1 MVSSTTSSSAVI
13 TWKTGVLCDS
23 QVEYGRTS
31 AYGGMTTLIPAPVID
46 HAMMLTGLTANAL
59 YHFRARSRD
68 AAGNLNVSADF
79 TLITHSSPGAGGV
92 AQAVIWTNAVNATST
107 GATLKKTAGCD
118 GCAST
123 AVSQQ
128 VITSGNGYVEF
139 TASEMTKERSVGLI
153 NSARTGPTFNIDY
166 AIALGADGGMAIRER
181 GLYRMDM
188 RYQANDV
195 FRIAIEN
202 GVVRY
207 YRNGARI
214 YQSLVAPDYPLV
226 AAASLIN
233 LNATVTNAMIVATPT
248 IDVKATTR
256 TSSP

>member
-1 MVSSTTSSSAVI
+1 
-13 TWKTGVLCDS
+13 
-23 QVEYGRTS
+23 
-31 AYGGMTTLIPAPVID
+31 
-46 HAMMLTGLTANAL
+46 
-59 YHFRARSRD
+59 
-68 AAGNLNVSADF
+68 
-79 TLITHSSPGAGGV
+79 
-92 AQAVIWTNAVNATST
+92 VNATST

-139 TASEMTKERSVGLI
+139 TASETTKERSVGLT

-166 AIALGADGGMAIRER
+166 AITLGANGGMAIRER

>member
-1 MVSSTTSSSAVI
+1 
-13 TWKTGVLCDS
+13 
-23 QVEYGRTS
+23 
-31 AYGGMTTLIPAPVID
+31 
-46 HAMMLTGLTANAL
+46 LT
-59 YHFRARSRD
+59 
-68 AAGNLNVSADF
+68 
-79 TLITHSSPGAGGV
+79 
-92 AQAVIWTNAVNATST
+92 
-107 GATLKKTAGCD
+107 
-118 GCAST
+118 
-123 AVSQQ
+123 
-128 VITSGNGYVEF
+128 
-139 TASEMTKERSVGLI
+139 

-188 RYQANDV
+188 RYQTNDV
-195 FRIAIEN
+195 FRIAVEN

-214 YQSLVAPDYPLV
+214 YQSLVAPKYPLV

-248 IDVKATTR
+248 IDVKATTT